1 MYACIVITRQLLLCG
16 NCGPQPTHHANSCC
30 CGNCAPQP
38 THHANSCYVATV
50 LPSLP
55 TTRILEQAKHF
66 VALKVVKSASHYTE
80 TALDEIK
87 LLKCVI
93 VYECGEWSC
102 HKAAKARSS
111 VNISFVTVSKR
122 NKRKCL
128 SEQSESNEEQTM
140 VRESDASDPK
150 RDKTVQLLDDFKIS
164 GVNGT
169 HVCMVFEVLGHNLLK
184 LIVRSNYQGIPLPNV
199 KCIIRQ
205 VSRRDSDTQFAPTRI
220 SVQHNLTSDWR
231 QNPSIVR
238 LKGRSEMSNKAPN
251 NVLEGLD
258 YLHTK
263 CKIIHTDIKPEN
275 ILLCVEESYV
285 RKLATEAAQWRKMG
299 LKLPCSL
306 VSAAPRDPGTLELR
320 SKVFKSKKRKSNKK
334 SKRQDRPLEENIKP
348 FQELNDSKHESD
360 ISVVPVDLVK
370 LQESENDSSSDAAS
384 VDELDLAEDVTPDTN
399 NLTSN
404 VLLTN
409 KTSVHLTD
417 NVFNDTEQKHVKN
430 TTEESITKSQ
440 IYVENRKS
448 FAEMEQADIH
458 HPQQLTVNF
467 CNGQHSGPS
476 EGKMEETQ
484 ESQRHVLGRSESQA
498 ISHINSA
505 SHKYNHNENKPFRR
519 VASCPDAQRLVKALD
534 PVLDVCDIKVK
545 IADLGNSCWS
555 VSVQRW
561 ESKAVQACVYSKLHK
576 NKGRGTTH
584 TRAHDWVYQT
594 LGDVLRIDLLACFIT
609 RNCALKKMCVNMYL
623 SLNPSFT
630 ILVSTVDSTA
640 LGINSSYNLFQAF
653 ELATGDYL
661 FEPHSGEDYSRDED
675 HLAHIIELLG
685 TIPKHLIFSGKYSR
699 EYFNKKGDV
708 NRHLTLNGQR
718 DLQSII
724 IGGAKIQ
731 AQCYSVLD
739 ATDIVC
745 LQGSASLPPSSEL
758 RHITKLKPWRLREV
772 LTEKYEWN
780 NADAKA
786 FADFLT
792 PMLAFELSERVTAQ
806 ECLKHPWLSS

>member
-1 MYACIVITRQLLLCG
+1 MNVR
-16 NCGPQPTHHANSCC
+16 
-30 CGNCAPQP
+30 
-38 THHANSCYVATV
+38 V
-50 LPSLP
+50 
-55 TTRILEQAKHF
+55 
-66 VALKVVKSASHYTE
+66 
-80 TALDEIK
+80 
-87 LLKCVI
+87 
-93 VYECGEWSC
+93 
-102 HKAAKARSS
+102 
-111 VNISFVTVSKR
+111 
-122 NKRKCL
+122 CL
-128 SEQSESNEEQTM
+128 Q
-140 VRESDASDPK
+140 VRESDVSDPK

-205 VSRRDSDTQFAPTRI
+205 VSGQLWGWTSFYVNRTLPLSLT
-220 SVQHNLTSDWR
+220 HLNLF
-231 QNPSIVR
+231 QVR
-238 LKGRSEMSNKAPN
+238 LY
-251 NVLEGLD
+251 VLEGLD

-306 VSAAPRDPGTLELR
+306 VSAAPREPGTLELR

-334 SKRQDRPLEENIKP
+334 SKRQERPLEENIKP
-348 FQELNDSKHESD
+348 SQELNDSKRESD

-384 VDELDLAEDVTPDTN
+384 VDELDLAEDVTPDTDT
-399 NLTSN
+399 LTSN
-404 VLLTN
+404 VLPTK

-430 TTEESITKSQ
+430 PTEESITKSQ

-467 CNGQHSGPS
+467 CNGQHSGSS

-498 ISHINSA
+498 ISHSNSA
-505 SHKYNHNENKPFRR
+505 SHKYNHNESKPFRR

-555 VSVQRW
+555 
-561 ESKAVQACVYSKLHK
+561 
-576 NKGRGTTH
+576 
-584 TRAHDWVYQT
+584 
-594 LGDVLRIDLLACFIT
+594 
-609 RNCALKKMCVNMYL
+609 
-623 SLNPSFT
+623 
-630 ILVSTVDSTA
+630 
-640 LGINSSYNLFQAF
+640 AF

-699 EYFNKKGDV
+699 EYFNKKG
-708 NRHLTLNGQR
+708 
-718 DLQSII
+718 
-724 IGGAKIQ
+724 
-731 AQCYSVLD
+731 
-739 ATDIVC
+739 
-745 LQGSASLPPSSEL
+745 EL

>member
-1 MYACIVITRQLLLCG
+1 MWQLWSPAYPPRQLLL
-16 NCGPQPTHHANSCC
+16 

-55 TTRILEQAKHF
+55 TTRILEQFKSCKLSVGHTVAKHF

-87 LLKCVI
+87 LLKC
-93 VYECGEWSC
+93 
-102 HKAAKARSS
+102 
-111 VNISFVTVSKR
+111 
-122 NKRKCL
+122 
-128 SEQSESNEEQTM
+128 

-205 VSRRDSDTQFAPTRI
+205 V
-220 SVQHNLTSDWR
+220 
-231 QNPSIVR
+231 
-238 LKGRSEMSNKAPN
+238 
-251 NVLEGLD
+251 LEGLD

-306 VSAAPRDPGTLELR
+306 GKFLLQGQEQIRFEYLKRFPAHHVTHHRRNHEGNVALSAAPRDPGTLELR

-404 VLLTN
+404 VLPTN

-458 HPQQLTVNF
+458 HPQQLTVNL

-498 ISHINSA
+498 ISHSNSA

-555 VSVQRW
+555 
-561 ESKAVQACVYSKLHK
+561 
-576 NKGRGTTH
+576 
-584 TRAHDWVYQT
+584 
-594 LGDVLRIDLLACFIT
+594 
-609 RNCALKKMCVNMYL
+609 
-623 SLNPSFT
+623 
-630 ILVSTVDSTA
+630 
-640 LGINSSYNLFQAF
+640 AF

-699 EYFNKKGDV
+699 EYFNKKG
-708 NRHLTLNGQR
+708 
-718 DLQSII
+718 
-724 IGGAKIQ
+724 
-731 AQCYSVLD
+731 
-739 ATDIVC
+739 
-745 LQGSASLPPSSEL
+745 EL

>member
-1 MYACIVITRQLLLCG
+1 MILSKLIGRAVQ
-16 NCGPQPTHHANSCC
+16 NSW
-30 CGNCAPQP
+30 
-38 THHANSCYVATV
+38 
-50 LPSLP
+50 
-55 TTRILEQAKHF
+55 F
-66 VALKVVKSASHYTE
+66 VQ
-80 TALDEIK
+80 
-87 LLKCVI
+87 
-93 VYECGEWSC
+93 
-102 HKAAKARSS
+102 
-111 VNISFVTVSKR
+111 
-122 NKRKCL
+122 L
-128 SEQSESNEEQTM
+128 SEHQKGYQS
-140 VRESDASDPK
+140 
-150 RDKTVQLLDDFKIS
+150 
-164 GVNGT
+164 
-169 HVCMVFEVLGHNLLK
+169 HVG
-184 LIVRSNYQGIPLPNV
+184 
-199 KCIIRQ
+199 
-205 VSRRDSDTQFAPTRI
+205 
-220 SVQHNLTSDWR
+220 VQHNFTSDWR

-238 LKGRSEMSNKAPN
+238 LKGRSELSHKAPN
-251 NVLEGLD
+251 KVLEGLD

-306 VSAAPRDPGTLELR
+306 GKFLLEGQEQIKPFHIHHVIHHHRNHEGNVALSAAPREPGTLELR
-320 SKVFKSKKRKSNKK
+320 SNVFKSKKRKSNKK
-334 SKRQDRPLEENIKP
+334 SIRQGRPLEENIKP
-348 FQELNDSKHESD
+348 FQELNDSKRESD

-384 VDELDLAEDVTPDTN
+384 VDELDLAEDVTPDTDT
-399 NLTSN
+399 LTSN
-404 VLLTN
+404 VLLTK

-430 TTEESITKSQ
+430 PTEESITKSQ
-440 IYVENRKS
+440 ILISDVENRKS

-458 HPQQLTVNF
+458 HPQQLTVSF
-467 CNGQHSGPS
+467 CNGQHSSSS

-484 ESQRHVLGRSESQA
+484 ENQRHVLGRSESQA
-498 ISHINSA
+498 ISHSNSA
-505 SHKYNHNENKPFRR
+505 SHKYNHNESKPFRR

-555 VSVQRW
+555 
-561 ESKAVQACVYSKLHK
+561 
-576 NKGRGTTH
+576 
-584 TRAHDWVYQT
+584 
-594 LGDVLRIDLLACFIT
+594 
-609 RNCALKKMCVNMYL
+609 
-623 SLNPSFT
+623 
-630 ILVSTVDSTA
+630 
-640 LGINSSYNLFQAF
+640 AF

-661 FEPHSGEDYSRDED
+661 FEPHSGDDYSRDED

-699 EYFNKKGDV
+699 EYFNKKG
-708 NRHLTLNGQR
+708 
-718 DLQSII
+718 
-724 IGGAKIQ
+724 
-731 AQCYSVLD
+731 
-739 ATDIVC
+739 
-745 LQGSASLPPSSEL
+745 EL

>member
-1 MYACIVITRQLLLCG
+1 MNVR
-16 NCGPQPTHHANSCC
+16 
-30 CGNCAPQP
+30 
-38 THHANSCYVATV
+38 V
-50 LPSLP
+50 
-55 TTRILEQAKHF
+55 
-66 VALKVVKSASHYTE
+66 
-80 TALDEIK
+80 
-87 LLKCVI
+87 
-93 VYECGEWSC
+93 
-102 HKAAKARSS
+102 
-111 VNISFVTVSKR
+111 
-122 NKRKCL
+122 CL
-128 SEQSESNEEQTM
+128 Q
-140 VRESDASDPK
+140 VRESDVSDPK

-205 VSRRDSDTQFAPTRI
+205 VSEQLVIRCTDG
-220 SVQHNLTSDWR
+220 L
-231 QNPSIVR
+231 
-238 LKGRSEMSNKAPN
+238 
-251 NVLEGLD
+251 VLEGLD

-306 VSAAPRDPGTLELR
+306 VSAAPREPGTLELR

-334 SKRQDRPLEENIKP
+334 SKRQDKPLEENIKP
-348 FQELNDSKHESD
+348 FQELNCSKRESD
-360 ISVVPVDLVK
+360 ISVVSVDLVK
-370 LQESENDSSSDAAS
+370 LQEGENDSSSDAAS
-384 VDELDLAEDVTPDTN
+384 DDELDLVEVVTPDTDI
-399 NLTSN
+399 SN
-404 VLLTN
+404 VLPTQT
-409 KTSVHLTD
+409 TSVHLTD
-417 NVFNDTEQKHVKN
+417 NVFNDTEEKHAKN

-440 IYVENRKS
+440 ILISDVENRKS

-484 ESQRHVLGRSESQA
+484 GKQRHVLGRSESQA
-498 ISHINSA
+498 ISHSNSA
-505 SHKYNHNENKPFRR
+505 THKYNQNEIKPFRR
-519 VASCPDAQRLVKALD
+519 VASCPDAQRLVKPLD

-555 VSVQRW
+555 
-561 ESKAVQACVYSKLHK
+561 
-576 NKGRGTTH
+576 
-584 TRAHDWVYQT
+584 
-594 LGDVLRIDLLACFIT
+594 
-609 RNCALKKMCVNMYL
+609 
-623 SLNPSFT
+623 
-630 ILVSTVDSTA
+630 
-640 LGINSSYNLFQAF
+640 AF

-699 EYFNKKGDV
+699 EYFNKKG
-708 NRHLTLNGQR
+708 
-718 DLQSII
+718 
-724 IGGAKIQ
+724 
-731 AQCYSVLD
+731 
-739 ATDIVC
+739 
-745 LQGSASLPPSSEL
+745 EL

-806 ECLKHPWLSS
+806 ECLKHPWLNS